1 MKHDYSKYIHD
12 NITELNNTILN
23 GFNLTLEYNEM
34 TGEMKEFSTMYL
46 IYKDPINNEE
56 EKIKAPSGNNHFNFE
71 RIIIFYKELSLLNNI
86 LDISNINS
94 EDIKQCFTN
103 CFYKF

>member
-1 MKHDYSKYIHD
+1 MKHNYSKYIND

-23 GFNLTLEYNEM
+23 GFNLTLEYNET
-34 TGEMKEFSTMYL
+34 TGDMKEFSTMYL

-56 EKIKAPSGNNHFNFE
+56 ERIKAPSGNNHFNFE

-94 EDIKQCFTN
+94 EDIKQCFNN

>member
-1 MKHDYSKYIHD
+1 MKHNYSKYIHD

-23 GFNLTLEYNEM
+23 AFNLTLEYH
-34 TGEMKEFSTMYL
+34 EMKEFSTMYL
-46 IYKDPINNEE
+46 IYKDPISDNS
-56 EKIKAPSGNNHFNFE
+56 EKTRAPAGNNKFNFE

-94 EDIKQCFTN
+94 EDIKQCFKN

>member
-1 MKHDYSKYIHD
+1 MKHNYSKYIND

-23 GFNLTLEYNEM
+23 GFNLTLEYHEM
-34 TGEMKEFSTMYL
+34 KGDMKEFSTMYL
-46 IYKDPINNEE
+46 IYKDPISDNA
-56 EKIKAPSGNNHFNFE
+56 EKTRAPAGNNHFNFE

-94 EDIKQCFTN
+94 EDIKQCFEN